1 MAGQLTNDG
10 LPREVFLTDRTF
22 DVRLALIVDAAGDS
36 VVFGGGHEVRFRV
49 SNRSIVE
56 ERIDHKR
63 IVIGVCSLWVG
74 DLGSGLLGYK
84 TFVLNFLITC
94 RTKWALAVGASPSHV
109 KQAVT
114 LHDRAAERVCDATW

>member
-1 MAGQLTNDG
+1 MTNDG

-56 ERIDHKR
+56 ERIDYKR
-63 IVIGVCSLWVG
+63 VVIDVCSLGVG

-94 RTKWALAVGASPSHV
+94 RTKWALAVGASPSQV